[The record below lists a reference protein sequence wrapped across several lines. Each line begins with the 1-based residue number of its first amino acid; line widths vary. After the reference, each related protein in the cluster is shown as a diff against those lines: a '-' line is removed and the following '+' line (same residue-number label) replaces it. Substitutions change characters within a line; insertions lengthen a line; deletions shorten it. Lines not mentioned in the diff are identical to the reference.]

1 MSTVVSKLLQSPEPS
16 IRYAARVRILGGDPD
31 SSEISE
37 LLSEIKHSDRVNK
50 ILSKKDASGML
61 LPLDN
66 PYKKWDGAHWALTLL
81 ADLGYPKKDP
91 DILPI
96 IDQVCKHWLKP
107 EFRENDTI
115 NGRFRRHASQQGNA
129 LYSLLSLTD
138 ESRMETARLLVEL
151 LLKWQWPDGGW
162 NCDPNPQAD
171 DSSFTESLIPLRAL
185 ALFGRQTGD
194 KKVVDA
200 CEKAAEVFLCRHIYR
215 RRSNNRIIK
224 SDFTVLHYPCYWH
237 YDILF
242 ALKVMAEMGI
252 VADSR
257 CDDALDLLESKR
269 LPDGSWPLEAKY
281 GRTLDEKDANR
292 PSNSTY
298 LDWGEVDVKSG
309 NEWVTSDALYVL
321 RAAGR

>member
-1 MSTVVSKLLQSPEPS
+1 MYPVVAKLLQSPEPS
-16 IRYAARVRILGGDPD
+16 IRYAARVRLLGENPD
-31 SSEISE
+31 SSEIGE

-50 ILSKKDASGML
+50 ILSKKDASRLL

-81 ADLGYPKKDP
+81 ADLGYPKNDP
-91 DILPI
+91 TILPI

-107 EFRENDTI
+107 EFWENDPV
-115 NGRFRRHASQQGNA
+115 NRRFRRHASQQGNA

-138 ESRMETARLLVEL
+138 QSRMESAELLVEL

-185 ALFGRQTGD
+185 ALYGRKTGD
-194 KKVVDA
+194 KEVMEA
-200 CEKAAEVFLCRHIYR
+200 CGKAAEVFLCRHLFR

-224 SDFTVLHYPCYWH
+224 SDFTLLHYPCYWH

-252 VADSR
+252 VTDSR
-257 CDDALDLLESKR
+257 CDDALELLESKR

-281 GRTLDEKDANR
+281 GRTFDEKTADR

-298 LDWGEVDVKSG
+298 LDWGEVDGKYG